1 MDQNVKKKKKLPI
14 WVTVVLCILL
24 AVCVFAAAVLLFV
37 NGKLNRISEI
47 DQPDATPVP
56 TDGMEEEE
64 IFEQEEPA
72 GELAETELEE
82 LLPEDVQWAEPS
94 QAPEEEIIPADD
106 PGSAVTNVLLIGQ
119 DRRPDENGRTRS
131 DAMIIVSMNRNTGK
145 VTLVSVMRDTY
156 VQIEGHQD
164 NRINTAY
171 RFGGAKLLCDTIEK
185 NFGVHIDGTVGVDF
199 SGFIDVIDAVG
210 GVDIEVTAEEAG
222 YMNLTQEGI
231 RVGMNTLSGE
241 EALCYSR
248 LRHLEGGDR
257 MRTWRQRNVIMSL
270 IERFKG
276 CSVGELNALI
286 DTVLPYVSTDLSNI
300 EIMECALTALKMDL
314 GDIRSYSIPIAGAY
328 KAARIRGMAVYVP
341 DLDKTQE
348 ALRDL
353 LNGDAVS

>member
-1 MDQNVKKKKKLPI
+1 MEHTTEKKRKLPA
-14 WVTVVLCILL
+14 WVKVILCVIAAVLAL
-24 AVCVFAAAVLLFV
+24 AATVLLFV
-37 NGKLNRISEI
+37 NGKLNKISEI
-47 DQPDATPVP
+47 DMPDSTPVP
-56 TDGMEEEE
+56 TEGLTETE
-64 IFEQEEPA
+64 IFEQDEPS

-94 QAPEEEIIPADD
+94 QLPEEENTDTPVDE
-106 PGSAVTNVLLIGQ
+106 GSITNILLIGQ
-119 DRRPDENGRTRS
+119 DRRPEESGRTRS

-145 VTLVSVMRDTY
+145 VTLVSIMRDTY
-156 VQIEGHQD
+156 VQIDGHQD

-210 GVDIEVTAEEAG
+210 GVDIDVTEEEAW
-222 YMNLTQEGI
+222 YMNLSQDGI

-257 MRTWRQRNVIMSL
+257 MRTQRQRNVILSL
-270 IERFKG
+270 IDRFKN
-276 CSVGELNALI
+276 CSIGELNGLI
-286 DTVLPYVSTDLSNI
+286 DTVLPYVSTDLSNL

-314 GDIRSYSIPIAGAY
+314 GDIRSHSIPIPGMY

-341 DLDKTQE
+341 DLDKTKD
-348 ALRDL
+348 ALESIF
-353 LNGDAVS
+353 NGEETP